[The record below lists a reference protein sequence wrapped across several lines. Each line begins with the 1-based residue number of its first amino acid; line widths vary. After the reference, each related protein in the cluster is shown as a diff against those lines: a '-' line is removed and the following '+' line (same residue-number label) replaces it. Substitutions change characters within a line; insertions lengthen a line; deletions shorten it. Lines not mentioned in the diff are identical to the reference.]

1 MLGGPS
7 PPALACCEGWRRPCR
22 AQDGAW
28 VDGAAAEL
36 CRPQCSARP
45 IVGQGITSAVEF
57 IGRGRGGSAVA
68 DDDERLF
75 LEDDDDE
82 ELFLEEDDDDE
93 ELTPEEVAEGL
104 SWYEFGCAVCG
115 RETVGDMDASWSS
128 GLRST
133 FLPADLQA

>member
-1 MLGGPS
+1 
-7 PPALACCEGWRRPCR
+7 
-22 AQDGAW
+22 
-28 VDGAAAEL
+28 
-36 CRPQCSARP
+36 
-45 IVGQGITSAVEF
+45 
-57 IGRGRGGSAVA
+57 VA